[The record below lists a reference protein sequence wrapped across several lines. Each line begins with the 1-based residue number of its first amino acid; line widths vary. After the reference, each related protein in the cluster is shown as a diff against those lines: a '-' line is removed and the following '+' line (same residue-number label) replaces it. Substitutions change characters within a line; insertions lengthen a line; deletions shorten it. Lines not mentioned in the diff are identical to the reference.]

1 MTIQKSIKNSDFFR
15 AMGYTKPYC
24 SNIVKAVICNI
35 LYAFFSLFTLGMIVP
50 FISLLFGL
58 VEPVR
63 ELPPFS
69 LSTDAIVDT
78 LSYYITYFNDKY
90 GIFQALMFIS
100 VIFVVCSLLSNLF
113 RFLGMYYLT
122 PVNAK
127 ATQDI
132 RNDLFKKILI
142 LPVSFY
148 SATRSGDII
157 TRFNADMHEVDTA
170 LIRNSID
177 ILMRQPLIII
187 VFVTTLI
194 IINPWL
200 TLLSLLI
207 FPLVSYVT
215 GKISKAIRRKAQ
227 QGQAE
232 LSVVSSIYE
241 ETISGVRVIQGFSV
255 QDFFT
260 EKFEQANGWFSRHSK
275 KMLRYLELSAPVSE
289 MLTIISLLCIVFVGG
304 MLLINNQAMNAGSL
318 ILFVV
323 VFARLIPPI
332 QTIIRGYGYVQKGLI
347 SARRIFEIID
357 SDEKIIEKSDAIPL
371 KTLEENILFKNVDF
385 AYESEQILSNIN
397 LEIKKGETIAIVGH
411 SGGGKSTI
419 TNLLLR
425 FYDVNNGAIIIDG
438 HNIQDYIISDVR
450 TLFGFV
456 TQDVMLF
463 NDSVF
468 NNISFGNS
476 NMDKQSVIEAA
487 QHANAH
493 DFIMEMPQGYDTIIG
508 DRGMK
513 LSGGQR
519 QRISIAR
526 AILQNPTVL
535 LLDEATSSLDSQS
548 EQIVQEAINRLMKNR
563 TSIVIAHRLSTIQNA
578 DRIIVLKDGKI
589 VEEGSHKDLMSMER
603 EYYKLVNLQQL

>member
-1 MTIQKSIKNSDFFR
+1 MTTSQSIKNNDFFR
-15 AMGYTKPYC
+15 AMGYTKPYR
-24 SNIVKAVICNI
+24 SNIIKALVCNI

-63 ELPPFS
+63 TLPSFS
-69 LSTDAIVDT
+69 LSPSAIVDT

-100 VIFVVCSLLSNLF
+100 VVFVICSLLSNFF

-148 SATRSGDII
+148 TATRSGDII

-177 ILMRQPLIII
+177 ILMRQPLLII
-187 VFVTTLI
+187 VFVATLI

-207 FPLVSYVT
+207 FPLVSYIT

-232 LSVVSSIYE
+232 LSVVSSLYE
-241 ETISGVRVIQGFSV
+241 ETISGLRVIQGFSA

-260 EKFEQANGWFSRHSK
+260 EKFGQANGWFSRHSK

-304 MLLINNQAMNAGSL
+304 MLLINNQAMNASSL
-318 ILFVV
+318 MLFVV

-332 QTIIRGYGYVQKGLI
+332 QTIIRGYSYIQKGLI

-357 SDEKIIEKSDAIPL
+357 SDEKIMEKSDAISL
-371 KTLEENILFKNVDF
+371 KTLEENILFENVGF
-385 AYESEQILSNIN
+385 AYENEQILSDIN

-425 FYDVNNGAIIIDG
+425 FYDVNSGEILIDG

-463 NDSVF
+463 NDTVF
-468 NNISFGNS
+468 NNISFGNT
-476 NMDKQSVIEAA
+476 NMDFQSVIEAA
-487 QHANAH
+487 QRANAH
-493 DFIMEMPQGYDTIIG
+493 DFIMEMPEGYDTIIG

-526 AILQNPTVL
+526 AILQNPSVL
-535 LLDEATSSLDSQS
+535 LFDEATSSLDSHS
-548 EQIVQEAINRLMKNR
+548 EQIVQEAINRLMQNR

-589 VEEGSHKDLMSMER
+589 VEEGSHKELMALER

>member
-1 MTIQKSIKNSDFFR
+1 MITDHFFKNNDFFR
-15 AMGYTKPYC
+15 AMGYTKPYR
-24 SNIVKAVICNI
+24 SNIVKALVCNI

-58 VEPVR
+58 VEPVQT
-63 ELPPFS
+63 LPSFG
-69 LSTDAIVDT
+69 LSSSAIVDT

-100 VIFVVCSLLSNLF
+100 IVFVICSLLSNFF
-113 RFLGMYYLT
+113 RFLGMYNLT

-148 SATRSGDII
+148 TATRSGDII

-177 ILMRQPLIII
+177 ILMRQPLVII
-187 VFVTTLI
+187 VFVITLI

-200 TLLSLLI
+200 TLLSLFV

-227 QGQAE
+227 QGQTE
-232 LSVVSSIYE
+232 LSVVSSLYE
-241 ETISGVRVIQGFSV
+241 ETISGLRVIQGFSA

-260 EKFEQANGWFSRHSK
+260 EKFGQANGWFSRHSK
-275 KMLRYLELSAPVSE
+275 KMLRYLELSAPISE

-304 MLLINNQAMNAGSL
+304 MLLINNQAMNVSSL
-318 ILFVV
+318 MLFVM

-332 QTIIRGYGYVQKGLI
+332 QTVIRGYGYIQKGLI
-347 SARRIFEIID
+347 AARRIFEIID
-357 SDEKIIEKSDAIPL
+357 SDEKIMEKSDAIPL
-371 KTLEENILFKNVDF
+371 KTLKENILFENVSF
-385 AYESEQILSNIN
+385 AYDNEQILSNIN
-397 LEIKKGETIAIVGH
+397 LKIKKGETIAIVGH

-425 FYDVNNGAIIIDG
+425 FYDVNSGEILIDS

-463 NDSVF
+463 NDTVF
-468 NNISFGNS
+468 NNISFGNT
-476 NMDKQSVIEAA
+476 NMDKQLVIEAA
-487 QHANAH
+487 QRANAH
-493 DFIMEMPQGYDTIIG
+493 DFIMEMPEGYNTIIG

-526 AILQNPTVL
+526 AILQNPSVL
-535 LLDEATSSLDSQS
+535 LFDEATSSLDSHS
-548 EQIVQEAINRLMKNR
+548 EQIVQEAINRLMQNR

-589 VEEGSHKDLMSMER
+589 VEEGSHKELMTMER
-603 EYYKLVNLQQL
+603 EYYELVNLQQL

>member
-1 MTIQKSIKNSDFFR
+1 MITNQSINKNDFFR
-15 AMGYTKPYC
+15 AMGYIKPYR
-24 SNIVKAVICNI
+24 SSIVKAFACNI

-58 VEPVR
+58 VKPVQT
-63 ELPPFS
+63 LPSFS
-69 LSTDAIVDT
+69 LSPSTIVDT

-90 GIFQALMFIS
+90 GIFQALLFIS
-100 VIFVVCSLLSNLF
+100 VVFVVCSLLSNFF

-148 SATRSGDII
+148 TATRSGDII

-177 ILMRQPLIII
+177 ILMRQPLLII
-187 VFVTTLI
+187 VFVATLI

-215 GKISKAIRRKAQ
+215 GKISKSIRRKAQ

-232 LSVVSSIYE
+232 LSVVSSLYE
-241 ETISGVRVIQGFSV
+241 ETISGLHVIQSFSA
-255 QDFFT
+255 QGFFT
-260 EKFEQANGWFSRHSK
+260 EKFGQANGWFSRHSK

-289 MLTIISLLCIVFVGG
+289 MLTIISLLCIIFVGG
-304 MLLINNQAMNAGSL
+304 MSLINNQAMNASSL
-318 ILFVV
+318 ILFIV
-323 VFARLIPPI
+323 VFARLLFPI
-332 QTIIRGYGYVQKGLI
+332 QTIIRGYSYIQKGLI

-357 SDEKIIEKSDAIPL
+357 SEEKIIEKADAIPL
-371 KTLEENILFKNVDF
+371 KTLGKNILFEDVGF
-385 AYESEQILSNIN
+385 AYENEQILSNIN

-425 FYDVNNGAIIIDG
+425 FYDVNSGEIFIDG

-463 NDSVF
+463 NDTIF
-468 NNISFGNS
+468 NNISFGNT
-476 NMDKQSVIEAA
+476 NRDKQSVIEAA
-487 QHANAH
+487 KHANAH
-493 DFIMEMPQGYDTIIG
+493 DFIMKMPETYDTIIG

-526 AILQNPTVL
+526 AILQNPSVL
-535 LLDEATSSLDSQS
+535 LFDEATSSLDSHS
-548 EQIVQEAINRLMKNR
+548 EQIVQEAINRLMQNR
-563 TSIVIAHRLSTIQNA
+563 TSIVIAHRLSSIQNA
-578 DRIIVLKDGKI
+578 DCIIVLKDGKI
-589 VEEGSHKDLMSMER
+589 VEKGSHKDLMAMEG